1 MIPFKRLLSESVF
14 SKMYLKCQHGNKL
27 LSIMDNLTAFF
38 YVYYTIIELLMTYDQ
53 VSSIVMLELLELE
66 PITNFPWRFLISF
79 FKKSLDCF
87 ILLCLKIIYI
97 FSLFRFVC
105 FLLVFSFVRI

>member
-1 MIPFKRLLSESVF
+1 
-14 SKMYLKCQHGNKL
+14 
-27 LSIMDNLTAFF
+27 MDNLTAFF
-38 YVYYTIIELLMTYDQ
+38 YVYDTIIELLMTYDQ

-66 PITNFPWRFLISF
+66 PITNFLWRFF
-79 FKKSLDCF
+79 FFFFKSLDCF